1 MSIMEMLNKVYSKD
15 DMDGIL
21 IPVKVAVKSTKTVR
35 GEIKIIASAAL
46 LTSSALKIVVVT
58 LNVRPAILSALRT
71 EALAFTRSSRLRS
84 RWKTAWCREKLG
96 SALLTVSNLLR
107 NNKMALLSKFHPR
120 ARK

>member
-1 MSIMEMLNKVYSKD
+1 MEMLNKVYSKD

-58 LNVRPAILSALRT
+58 LNVLRESYRRSVRKRLPSPAAAVLGRDG
-71 EALAFTRSSRLRS
+71 RLFGAG
-84 RWKTAWCREKLG
+84 K
-96 SALLTVSNLLR
+96 N
-107 NNKMALLSKFHPR
+107 
-120 ARK
+120 